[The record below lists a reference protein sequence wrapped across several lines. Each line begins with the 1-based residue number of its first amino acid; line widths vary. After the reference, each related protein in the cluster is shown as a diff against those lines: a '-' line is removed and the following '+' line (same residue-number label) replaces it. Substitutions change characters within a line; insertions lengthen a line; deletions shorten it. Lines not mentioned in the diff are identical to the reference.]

1 MTERADETT
10 SRVAPPHGFAPAV
23 RATVAAGPWRVA
35 VVVVA
40 VWSVAVVAATGTM
53 LDVARHV
60 VPAAAALVAGLAA
73 LGWARTAG
81 RTARASALLGA
92 GAIVWAFAALIDA
105 SGELRSP
112 SDVETTVAVL
122 EITAHFLIIAAFL
135 VLPIDG
141 ARVRHVRALL
151 DIVMILVA
159 TSTIAAGLRLLWL
172 DDPGTEGGVV
182 DFVLHP
188 AVALLTFGLV
198 ADTLGRVPPRWRHPI
213 AWCTAATA
221 LMVLAEFAGAAFEF
235 GATAEPGWL
244 TPSLWVAA
252 WLVFA
257 FAVRAPVDVHVPR
270 VWSGDAGWT
279 AVVIAVLAVGFMV
292 WIELRHGVLHEEPSL
307 VALGL
312 IGTVAILLRAIAFQ
326 VESAALQRD
335 LQRQERLASER
346 ADRYEEA
353 LEAAGAG
360 IWEFDVVRDRVWTS
374 RGLDQMLD
382 RAAEGTETFDEF
394 LQSVSPTARSLL
406 VDQLHKISDETS
418 AEAVEFVTARSD
430 GDDRLA
436 VETRGR
442 GRRDD
447 SGRLVSLTGVALD
460 VTERRRAD
468 EALRRHAERSTKL
481 VDFGRRTL
489 AATTLDAVVWDA
501 LDVIA
506 DDVGLAA
513 CSVLQR
519 DPVGH
524 RLRSVA
530 SLGSG
535 RRASTDDQVNRA
547 VATVSTS
554 LITVEPANH
563 DDEPAT
569 IGACIPISA
578 ERGVW
583 GVIDLEVPAPATL
596 DDDDI
601 RFVEAL
607 ATMVASAA
615 ARDTAHTELRHR
627 SLHDQLTGLPNREL
641 VTDRVGQLLV
651 AARAT
656 GDGVVVFH
664 IGLDRFGQI
673 NDSLGH
679 QAGDDALVEIGR
691 RLAAVCPTGGSVARA
706 GGDEFVLA
714 FPHGPTSD
722 PETVADAVQR
732 EVARPL
738 WIDGSELFVTAS
750 IGEAHSAP
758 GVTPDVLLANA
769 ATASRGA
776 SAAGGGCRRQ
786 FSLIDRERSVDR
798 VRIEADLRHALR
810 QGQIVPWYQPI
821 VRIADRRIV
830 GAEALARWERPGGGV
845 VSPADFIPVAERAG
859 LAGQLGRVILGRAM
873 DDACRWVGPN
883 GERPRVSVNVATPQL
898 VDGSIV
904 DVLGDEIARSG
915 LEPDRLTLEVVE
927 GEIVDANYERALESV
942 RAVKRFDGLGVSV
955 DDFGTGHSSLARLHA
970 FPVDVVKIDR
980 SFVARIESDAADRAL
995 VKAIIDMSAAL
1006 ALRVVAEGVET
1017 EGQFELL
1024 RSLGCDFAQGWLF
1037 APAMPAH
1044 DLLALP
1050 LDEFVA
1056 DGGQSSMLGL
1066 DLPV

>member
-35 VVVVA
+35 VVVVI
-40 VWSVAVVAATGTM
+40 VWAVAVVAAK
-53 LDVARHV
+53 DQVFEASFRV
-60 VPAAAALVAGLAA
+60 VPAAAALVAGVTAV
-73 LGWARTAG
+73 GRAREAP
-81 RTARASALLGA
+81 RPAQAMRLLGA
-92 GAIVWAFAALIDA
+92 GAFVWAFAELVAAADT
-105 SGELRSP
+105 LRS
-112 SDVETTVAVL
+112 SSATETTVDVL
-122 EITAHFLIIAAFL
+122 GVTAHFLIIAAFL
-135 VLPIDG
+135 VLPIAG
-141 ARVRHVRALL
+141 PRIRHVRALL
-151 DIVMILVA
+151 DIAMILVA
-159 TSTIAAGLRLLWL
+159 TSTIAVGLRLVWG
-172 DDPGTEGGVV
+172 DDQGSDADIGG
-182 DFVLHP
+182 FVLHP
-188 AVALLTFGLV
+188 ALALLTFGLV
-198 ADTLGRVPPRWRHPI
+198 ADTLGRVEPRWRH
-213 AWCTAATA
+213 AVTWCAAAAGT
-221 LMVLAEFAGAAFEF
+221 LVVAEF
-235 GATAEPGWL
+235 
-244 TPSLWVAA
+244 VAA
-252 WLVFA
+252 GVELGVVTDGRRLIGTLWLLAWLAFA
-257 FAVRAPVDVHVPR
+257 FAIKAPVDVHVPR
-270 VWSGDAGWT
+270 VRPGDAGWT
-279 AVVIAVLAVGFMV
+279 AVVIAAGAVGFMV
-292 WIELRHGVLHEEPSL
+292 WIELRHGVLHTEPSL

-360 IWEFDVVRDRVWTS
+360 IWEFDVVGDRVWTS

-382 RAAEGTETFDEF
+382 REAEGAETFDEF

-468 EALRRHAERSTKL
+468 EALRRHAERSAKL

-489 AATTLDAVVWDA
+489 AATTLEAVVWDA

-506 DDVGLAA
+506 EDVDLAA
-513 CSVLQR
+513 CRVLQR

-547 VATVSTS
+547 VATASTNR
-554 LITVEPANH
+554 ITAGSADH

-569 IGACIPISA
+569 IGACIPVSA

-583 GVIDLEVPAPATL
+583 GVIDVDVAAPATL

-601 RFVEAL
+601 RFLEAL

-786 FSLIDRERSVDR
+786 FSLTDRERSVDR

-904 DVLGDEIARSG
+904 DVLGDELARSG

-1006 ALRVVAEGVET
+1006 TLRVVAEGVET

-1050 LDEFVA
+1050 LDEFVSE
-1056 DGGQSSMLGL
+1056 GGQSSMFGL